1 MMTLIQFQGGRCAY
15 VEVPA
20 EYSVEVDTPFDLAF
34 AEQVAVIILMY
45 LMLKQLYIIR
55 QHVE

>member
-34 AEQVAVIILMY
+34 AEQVAVIILIV
-45 LMLKQLYIIR
+45 LLRSIL
-55 QHVE
+55 

>member
-34 AEQVAVIILMY
+34 AEQVAILSN
-45 LMLKQLYIIR
+45 KEVSCN
-55 QHVE
+55 VETIT

>member
-1 MMTLIQFQGGRCAY
+1 MPIIQFQGGRCAY

-34 AEQVAVIILMY
+34 AEQVAVIILIV
-45 LMLKQLYIIR
+45 LLRSIL
-55 QHVE
+55 